1 MTKGFIRFI
10 AGAVCPS
17 CKAQDKIA
25 ITPDDKTIYCLNC
38 DFKEKKPEDIEKKP
52 LNSNE
57 PKVFNID
64 DFRPKKSQN
73 LSLFKA
79 IIARQKVSSKK
90 QKKA

>member
-38 DFKEKKPEDIEKKP
+38 DFKEKKPVDIENKP
-52 LNSNE
+52 LNSTE

-64 DFRPKKSQN
+64 DFRAKKN
-73 LSLFKA
+73 LEFKA
-79 IIARQKVSSKK
+79 IKSYYSATKN
-90 QKKA
+90 

>member
-38 DFKEKKPEDIEKKP
+38 DFKEKKP
-52 LNSNE
+52 
-57 PKVFNID
+57 VNI
-64 DFRPKKSQN
+64 
-73 LSLFKA
+73 
-79 IIARQKVSSKK
+79 IIAEKEKTNSIK
-90 QKKA
+90 